1 MQLHILLA
9 YQWIRFVKPINSKEA
24 YNNGLDTAAS
34 IVEEVIGG
42 TSEGETILC
51 GIESSK
57 KPIDGKELTSLIPID
72 SEWKMQMIEE
82 TAEYL
87 VSPKIKIRYK
97 EDRMGAFAGIAAI
110 HIVELIAI
118 HMHKNG
124 YEIIKTK

>member
-1 MQLHILLA
+1 M
-9 YQWIRFVKPINSKEA
+9 SKEA
-24 YNNGLDTAAS
+24 YNNGLDTAIN
-34 IVEEVIGG
+34 IVQDVIGG

-72 SEWKMQMIEE
+72 NDWKMEMIEE

-97 EDRMGAFAGIAAI
+97 EDCMGAFAGIAAI